1 MNPKVL
7 SEPLTESLDIAL
19 FLSERYPRLQ
29 GPETHRAKTNEHLKK
44 LHTLDYYTLS
54 FYRTPVISESTMA
67 AVKERLVEPNI
78 SKAYKEAL
86 EFKLRL

>member
-7 SEPLTESLDIAL
+7 SKPLTESLDIAF
-19 FLSERYPRLQ
+19 FLSERYPKLQ
-29 GPETHRAKTNEHLKK
+29 GATHRSKTNEL
-44 LHTLDYYTLS
+44 LNDLDHHTLS

-86 EFKLRL
+86 ECKLRL